1 MNAIFI
7 FPVFSQFWEELDS
20 LNKEKKMEISVTLF
34 NKRKH
39 QHLQNI
45 VLAVIAFILQ
55 IGGLCGII
63 FLVSDFCLIKI

>member
-20 LNKEKKMEISVTLF
+20 LKKEKKMEISVTLF
-34 NKRKH
+34 NKRKQ

-63 FLVSDFCLIKI
+63 FLVSDFLYI